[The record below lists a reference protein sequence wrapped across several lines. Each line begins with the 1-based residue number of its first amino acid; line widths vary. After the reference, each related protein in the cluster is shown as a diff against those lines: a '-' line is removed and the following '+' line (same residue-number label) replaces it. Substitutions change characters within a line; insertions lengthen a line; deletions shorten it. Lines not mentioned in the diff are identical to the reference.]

1 MVLLN
6 SALLNPNPG
15 LVIWQLIVFGILV
28 FILRKFA
35 WTPIINGLKER
46 EGEIEGALKMA
57 EETRAEMAKLKADN
71 DKLVAEARRER
82 DEIVKEA
89 KEAANRL
96 ITEAKA
102 DAQTQ
107 SAKILEDARAT
118 IAHEKEV
125 MIASVKQDVANL
137 SIEIAEKILRK
148 ELSDKAAQQSYVSAL
163 VADAKLN

>member
-35 WTPIINGLKER
+35 WNPIINGLKER

-96 ITEAKA
+96 IAEAKA

>member
-96 ITEAKA
+96 IAEAKA

>member
-96 ITEAKA
+96 IAEAKT